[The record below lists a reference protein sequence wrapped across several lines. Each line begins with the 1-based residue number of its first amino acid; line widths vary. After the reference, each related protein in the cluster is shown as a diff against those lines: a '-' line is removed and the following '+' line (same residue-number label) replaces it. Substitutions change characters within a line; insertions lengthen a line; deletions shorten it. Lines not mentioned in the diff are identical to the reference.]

1 MEYNQ
6 EIVNQIRELM
16 PLSMR
21 KKVFEN
27 INKGVSEKAQI
38 PYSTVC
44 DVLQTYR
51 DGGRPRYRNRRLK
64 VYNESVRLLAEKGI
78 TIK

>member
-6 EIVNQIRELM
+6 ETINRIRELM
-16 PLSMR
+16 PLAMR
-21 KKVFEN
+21 KRVHQN

-64 VYNESVRLLAEKGI
+64 VYDESVRLLQEKGI
-78 TIK
+78 TV

>member
-27 INKGVSEKAQI
+27 INKGVSVKAHI

-44 DVLQTYR
+44 DVLKHYR
-51 DGGRPRYRNRRLK
+51 DGGRPRYRNRRFK
-64 VYNESVRLLAEKGI
+64 VYNESVKLLQEKGI